1 MQVTKAT
8 TIALIFLTSM
18 TFASAYSQPKGYLLG
33 YKIEGNDTVY
43 QIRIKDFYFFSRPAY
58 RMKNKDWQEYYRLV
72 YNFKKTYPFAL
83 IAKEKITEADSVIS
97 SSKFNA
103 REREKYLRSF
113 ENELFKEFEK
123 PMRKMT
129 FSQGKLL
136 LRLIDREIGQ
146 SSYYIIKSY
155 RGNVN
160 AVFWQGIARI
170 FGSDLKQPYDRFGKD
185 RETEELV
192 RMYQNGTFDY
202 LYYSLFD

>member
-8 TIALIFLTSM
+8 TIAIIFLMSM
-18 TFASAYSQPKGYLLG
+18 MFASAYSQPKGYLLG
-33 YKIEGNDTVY
+33 YKVEGNDTVY

-83 IAKEKITEADSVIS
+83 IAKDKITEADSVMS

-113 ENELFKEFEK
+113 EKELFKEFEK

-129 FSQGKLL
+129 FSQG
-136 LRLIDREIGQ
+136 
-146 SSYYIIKSY
+146 
-155 RGNVN
+155 
-160 AVFWQGIARI
+160 
-170 FGSDLKQPYDRFGKD
+170 
-185 RETEELV
+185 
-192 RMYQNGTFDY
+192 
-202 LYYSLFD
+202 